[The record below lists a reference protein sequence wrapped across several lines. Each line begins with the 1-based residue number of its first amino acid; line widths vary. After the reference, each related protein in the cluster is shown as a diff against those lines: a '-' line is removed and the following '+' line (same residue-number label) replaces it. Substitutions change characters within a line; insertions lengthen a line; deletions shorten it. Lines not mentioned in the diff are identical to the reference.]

1 MPAERRFNK
10 LLWVEK
16 EGFNQLIRDSGLL
29 ERYDMAMASSKGL
42 PVVAAR
48 QLIDY
53 LAGTVEGFQ
62 LYILADFDVNGH
74 VLADSLVNDR
84 SRYQFKHKV
93 PVKLLG
99 VNWGQAQQLHDQ
111 GKSEPVSIKTND
123 LNKTVELLTGYGV
136 ENEAIDF
143 LLGRDRWDDTFSGT
157 PMRVELNAFTSREF
171 LDLIES
177 SVSGSK
183 LVPKDLRDLYA
194 EASVRKRVAEFER
207 TVRQDPMPTPPYG
220 LRDTLAKMLEDD
232 PTLSWDEALARL
244 V

>member
-1 MPAERRFNK
+1 
-10 LLWVEK
+10 
-16 EGFNQLIRDSGLL
+16 
-29 ERYDMAMASSKGL
+29 MAMASSKGL

-84 SRYQFKHKV
+84 SRYQFKHKI

-99 VNWGQAQQLHDQ
+99 VNWRQAQQLHDQ